1 MKRRGWIAGILL
13 GIVASGVSLSGA
25 TLEVYRDGAIYR
37 YIPVDEYVGFLS
49 RAKAVCSD
57 AVIALERR
65 GSCPESKRLCK
76 EKASLLKLGG
86 ELRTTRRTLETLTRI
101 EGAIQPT
108 DLSADKWI
116 SAAEKAGKR
125 MAELQGEQERLQ
137 RAVKAQQERF
147 RRQSSGSEARFLS
160 RPCKQELALTLPAGM
175 IRTDLENEAEILKSD
190 EINVIQYLS
199 LSNRSG
205 VDIAVKD
212 ARIYARNFRRNLRPI
227 RFSPWIVRPR
237 PPVRSS
243 GKKRLLGVAAA
254 PEVTMAQNDVIA
266 KVEGVRRLGARN
278 YAIGKLDLPSTGE
291 KVRVK
296 LSEYR
301 TKMECET
308 VSYPYRNP
316 AVYRACSFEPKE
328 EIVTDRWV
336 LKRGRRLL
344 AESAYGEYEN
354 GKYLLY
360 TDRDDSVSIRRTRL
374 PVKDRSSGIF
384 GGEIRKKDG
393 ILLEIQNRS
402 KEKKSL
408 RVVERIPYSGSD
420 KIKVKLLKVEGAK
433 REGLDEYGK
442 LVLRLDLAPGK
453 GKKVR
458 ILFELRYDKDLKI
471 LY

>member
-1 MKRRGWIAGILL
+1 MIRKEKVLRVLMAVTL
-13 GIVASGVSLSGA
+13 GAMSLQGA
-25 TLEVYRDGAIYR
+25 TLEIYRDGAIYR

-57 AVIALERR
+57 SVIALERR

-76 EKASLLKLGG
+76 EKASLLKLEG
-86 ELRTTRRTLETLTRI
+86 ELRATQETLQTLDRI
-101 EGAIQPT
+101 EGAIKPT

-125 MAELQGEQERLQ
+125 KAQLQEEQERLQ
-137 RAVKAQQERF
+137 RDVKAWRERF
-147 RRQSSGSEARFLS
+147 RRQSSGSEALFLS

-175 IRTDLENEAEILKSD
+175 IRTDLENEAEILKGD
-190 EINVIQYLS
+190 EIRVIHYMS

-227 RFSPWIVRPR
+227 RFSPWVVRPR
-237 PPVRSS
+237 PKLSKSRS
-243 GKKRLLGVAAA
+243 KRLMAVGSYAADTVPNA
-254 PEVTMAQNDVIA
+254 PAP
-266 KVEGVRRLGARN
+266 KVEGVQRLEARN

-301 TKMECET
+301 TKMNCET
-308 VSYPYRNP
+308 VSYPYRSP
-316 AVYRACSFEPKE
+316 VAYRACSFQPRQ

-336 LKRGRRLL
+336 LKQGRRLL
-344 AESAYGEYEN
+344 AENAYGEYED

-360 TDRDDSVSIRRTRL
+360 TDRDDSITIRRVRL
-374 PVKDRSSGIF
+374 PEKDRSSGIF

-393 ILLEIQNRS
+393 ILLEVQNRS

-408 RVVERIPYSGSD
+408 KIVERIPYSSTD
-420 KIKVKLLKVEGAK
+420 KIEVKLLKVEGAK
-433 REGLDEYGK
+433 RESLGEYGK
-442 LVLRLDLAPGK
+442 LVFRVDLAPGE
-453 GKKVR
+453 GKKVK

-471 LY
+471 VY